1 MFHGLRWRVVV
12 PYVILVLVGVAG
24 LIFYLSGL
32 AREILM
38 ADLERRLV
46 AEAHLARDAL
56 TLPLSEGESMDDQAR
71 RYGAMLDM
79 RVTLIR
85 ADGLV
90 LGESH
95 GDPSQ
100 VADDAMQPE
109 IRQARL
115 DDLGRDVRFSAI
127 LGGEALYVAVPLRV
141 NGQLAGFVRLAIPLE
156 WIERR
161 IGRLRRGILAI
172 GLFMSLAAAA
182 LGLFVAER
190 TARPVRDLTGVV
202 RRMTEGDMNS
212 RLLPTSRDE
221 IGSLTGAFNRMA
233 DQLRITINRLARE
246 RSRLAGVLDNMA
258 DGVLI
263 TDEEARVSL
272 INPAAARLLGTT
284 EERALGTSF
293 AQAVRDHR
301 IIDLW
306 RQCREKGQEAVQSVE
321 LDRREVFLQVIVTP
335 LEGAET
341 DAYLVILQDLTRVR
355 RLEMVRRDFI
365 SNISHELRTP
375 LASLKALVDTLR
387 EEEPIVEASAAQHFL
402 DLMETEVDALT
413 QMVRELLELSRIE
426 SGKAPFRLE
435 RVAVS
440 DMADPPVERLRPQ
453 AERGGLDLTV
463 HVPSDLPPI
472 LADEERMRQVVTN
485 LVHNAI
491 KFTPAGGR
499 IEVAARGFHVA
510 PDGSSD
516 LQALSPDHDLDSGK
530 WVLMSVR
537 DTGIGIP
544 AEDLERIFER
554 FYKAD
559 RARSG
564 GGTGLGMAIA
574 KHIVQGHGGRIWV
587 ESVEGEGS
595 TFYVAIPA
603 LTFR

>member
-1 MFHGLRWRVVV
+1 MFHSLRWRVVV

-32 AREILM
+32 AQEILM

-56 TLPLSEGESMDDQAR
+56 TLPFSEGESMDDRAR

-95 GDPSQ
+95 GDPSR
-100 VADDAMQPE
+100 VTDDAMQPE

-115 DDLGRDVRFSAI
+115 DDLGRDVRFSAV
-127 LGGEALYVAVPLRV
+127 LGGEALYIAVPVRV
-141 NGQLAGFVRLAIPLE
+141 NGQLVGFVRLGVPLD
-156 WIERR
+156 WIGERV
-161 IGRLRRGILAI
+161 GRMRRGILVV

-182 LGLFVAER
+182 LGLFIAER
-190 TARPVRDLTGVV
+190 TARPVRELTRVV
-202 RRMTEGDMNS
+202 RRMTEGDLDS

-233 DQLRITINRLARE
+233 DQLRLTIDRLARE
-246 RSRLAGVLDNMA
+246 RGRLAAVLDNMA

-263 TDEEARVSL
+263 TDGEARVSL

-284 EERALGTSF
+284 EEGALGASF
-293 AQAVRDHR
+293 AQVVRNYR
-301 IIDLW
+301 IVDLW
-306 RQCREKGQEAVQSVE
+306 RQCREKDQEAVQPVE

-335 LEGAET
+335 LEGAEV

-402 DLMETEVDALT
+402 DLMETEVDALA

-435 RVAVS
+435 PVAVS
-440 DMADPPVERLRPQ
+440 DVVEPPVERLSPQ
-453 AERGGLDLTV
+453 AERSGLDLTV
-463 HVPSDLPPI
+463 EVAPNLPPI
-472 LADEERMRQVVTN
+472 LADGERMRQVVTN
-485 LVHNAI
+485 TVHNAI

-499 IEVAARGFHVA
+499 IEVAARGFYVA
-510 PDGSSD
+510 TDGSGD
-516 LQALSPDHDLDSGK
+516 LAFLPADHDLESGE
-530 WVLMSVR
+530 WILISVR
-537 DTGIGIP
+537 DTGVGIP
-544 AEDLERIFER
+544 AEDLSRVFER
-554 FYKAD
+554 FYKTD

-574 KHIVQGHGGRIWV
+574 KHIVQGHGGYIWAQ
-587 ESVEGEGS
+587 SVEGEGS
-595 TFYVAIPA
+595 TFYMALPA
-603 LTFR
+603 LTSC